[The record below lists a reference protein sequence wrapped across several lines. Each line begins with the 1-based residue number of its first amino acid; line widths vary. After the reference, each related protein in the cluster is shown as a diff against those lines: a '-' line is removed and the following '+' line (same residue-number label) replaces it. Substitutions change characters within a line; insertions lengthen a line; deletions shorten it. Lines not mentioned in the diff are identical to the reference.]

1 MQNAIKKLSRN
12 YKITSFYS
20 GDECSTGSCTGSGLC
35 EKDFQVNDKGW
46 YTYQGKL
53 VLGTATTYL
62 LKYGYPKIEN
72 KKYFKY
78 YDVLILE
85 INGQTYE
92 GIVLDSCGACMKKN
106 LIDLFVSNPN
116 SVITTNIKIR

>member
-1 MQNAIKKLSRN
+1 M
-12 YKITSFYS
+12 
-20 GDECSTGSCTGSGLC
+20 
-35 EKDFQVNDKGW
+35 
-46 YTYQGKL
+46 
-53 VLGTATTYL
+53 GTATTYL
-62 LKYGYPKIEN
+62 LKHGYTKIEN
-72 KKYFKY
+72 KEYFKY

-106 LIDLFVSNPN
+106 LIDLFVSSPN